1 MRHFHL
7 FWFGQNLYEYF
18 RKNKYVDSKNV
29 PSIFY
34 RALNRT
40 NVYEYFYWLNKSKIN
55 IQYNSVKWIPHSSSG
70 AASGA
75 A

>member
-1 MRHFHL
+1 M
-7 FWFGQNLYEYF
+7 YEYF

-40 NVYEYFYWLNKSKIN
+40 NVCIIFLLLLNQK
-55 IQYNSVKWIPHSSSG
+55 
-70 AASGA
+70 
-75 A
+75 